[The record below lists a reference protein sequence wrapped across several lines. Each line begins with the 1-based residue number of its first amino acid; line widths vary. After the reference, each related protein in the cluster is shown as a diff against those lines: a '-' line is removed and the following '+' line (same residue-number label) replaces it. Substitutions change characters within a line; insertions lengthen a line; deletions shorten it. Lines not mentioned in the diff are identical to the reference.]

1 MTHEGPSAI
10 KLVAATK
17 NRGKLLE
24 FKRLVKSLPI
34 EVLGLQEF
42 PGVDLPPETGRT
54 YLENAAIKAEA
65 AARALGMPSFGD
77 DSGLEVDFLG
87 GQPGFHSAR
96 FASPEGNAQKNID
109 KLLTAMKPAPPDMR
123 TARFRAWIVL
133 VYPDGSGR
141 WRQASFE
148 GVFEGSI
155 ALEPAGRAGF
165 GYDPVFLAPGRG
177 KTVAQLSAEEKDAVS
192 HRAIAVRKML
202 AFIGEN
208 LLPGK

>member
-1 MTHEGPSAI
+1 M

-24 FKRLVKSLPI
+24 FQRLVKPLPI

-42 PGVDLPPETGRT
+42 PQVDLPPETAGT
-54 YLENAAIKAEA
+54 YLENAAVKAEA
-65 AARALGMPSFGD
+65 AARALGLPSFGD

-87 GQPGFHSAR
+87 GEPGLRSAR
-96 FASPEGNAQKNID
+96 FASPEGNAQKNIE
-109 KLLTAMKPAPPDMR
+109 KLLTVMKAAPPDRR

-133 VYPDGSGR
+133 VYPDGSGQ
-141 WRQASFE
+141 WRRASFE

-192 HRAIAVRKML
+192 HRAIAVRKMV
-202 AFIGEN
+202 AFIREE
-208 LLPGK
+208 LLSGA